1 MMKPKAVVEHEA
13 QEILF
18 RALCGV
24 AVAAHAAAVFAT
36 DVAGQRE
43 RHLVQP
49 AVFRPI
55 EILDFD
61 AVVAV
66 VSDAAWIAEDF
77 LAQHV
82 LIAQD
87 GEPSVW
93 PPQNLETNAGAI
105 VESTVR

>member
-1 MMKPKAVVEHEA
+1 MVKPKAVVEHEA

-18 RALCGV
+18 RALRGV

-36 DVAGQRE
+36 DVAGQRK

-49 AVFRPI
+49 AVFRSI

-61 AVVAV
+61 AVIAV
-66 VSDAAWIAEDF
+66 VSDAARVAERL

-82 LIAQD
+82 LIA
-87 GEPSVW
+87 
-93 PPQNLETNAGAI
+93 
-105 VESTVR
+105 